1 MPKLNRS
8 KRFSPSAVTEKIIP
22 AVLSALLLVLL
33 AVVVLVLLS
42 LAGIIPSA

>member
-8 KRFSPSAVTEKIIP
+8 KRFSLSAVTEKLIP
-22 AVLSALLLVLL
+22 VVLSVLLLVLL
-33 AVVVLVLLS
+33 AVVALVLLS